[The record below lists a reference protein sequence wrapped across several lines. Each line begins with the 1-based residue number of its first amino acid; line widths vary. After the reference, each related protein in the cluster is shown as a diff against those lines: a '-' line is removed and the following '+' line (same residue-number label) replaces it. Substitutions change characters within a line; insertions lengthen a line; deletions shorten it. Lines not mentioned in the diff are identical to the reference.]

1 MMTTLGGDD
10 IATLVDPT
18 FAIIVQYW
26 DLFLADT
33 QEQAHDMIGYLLKSH
48 SSMICD
54 MVHTLPSLAS
64 VPLMAKF
71 EEELGS
77 LKARMDVKHHYQS
90 FSQRCQNENATV
102 VSRALEELA
111 GYLAENQGFL
121 HETANSEQP
130 DPVVSQLTR
139 SVLDTSVLFS
149 NTHIEISVLCAKC
162 IGLIGCLDPTRIEA
176 VREKK
181 EILVL
186 SNFVKDDETNEFV
199 IFFLREVLVKAF
211 LSATN
216 SRSQGFLAYAMQE
229 LLSISEIKDSVRPR
243 PRDAPFDANYRRWVS
258 LPESVRTTLMPFT
271 KSKYFVTAGVSQ
283 APSTYPLYEAKMGH
297 GQWLRTFTFDLLKR
311 KVGEGKVQIIFSVLS
326 RIIRFQ
332 DISISNFLLPFAC
345 LNVIIHGNDQEKLD
359 IGRELLLVLHEPL
372 PEQRQCKDNIIL
384 CSQVSA
390 ASSFQRYLLIPES
403 RASSKSLITFHVGCK
418 RRKKNMPMRKALER
432 GQVDPHPMPTWSTYS
447 CRYDGWRISSP

>member
-1 MMTTLGGDD
+1 MMTTLGDD
-10 IATLVDPT
+10 EIGTLLDAT
-18 FAIIVQYW
+18 FAIVVQHW
-26 DLFLADT
+26 DSFLPEI
-33 QEQAHDMIGYLLKSH
+33 QKQAYDMIGYLLKAH
-48 SSMICD
+48 SPMVCD
-54 MVHTLPSLAS
+54 IVHTLPSLAS

-71 EEELGS
+71 EEELAS
-77 LKARMDVKHHYQS
+77 LKARMDIKHHYQS

-102 VSRALEELA
+102 VLRALKELA
-111 GYLAENQGFL
+111 EYLVENQGFL

-130 DPVVSQLTR
+130 DPVVSQLAR
-139 SVLDTSVLFS
+139 SILDTSVLFS
-149 NTHIEISVLCAKC
+149 NAHPEISVLCAKC
-162 IGLIGCLDPTRIEA
+162 IGLVGCLDPTRIEA

-186 SNFVKDDETNEFV
+186 SNFSRDDETNDFV

-243 PRDAPFDANYRRWVS
+243 PRDAPYDAKYLRWVS

-271 KSKYFVTAGVSQ
+271 KSKYFVTSGVSQ
-283 APSTYPLYEAKMGH
+283 PLSTYPLYEAKMGH

-311 KVGEGKVQIIFSVLS
+311 RVGDGKVQTIFSVLS

-345 LNVIIHGNDQEKLD
+345 LNIIINGNDRERLD
-359 IGRELLLVLHEPL
+359 IGRELLLVLHEAL
-372 PEQRQCKDNIIL
+372 PEQRHSKNNIIL
-384 CSQVSA
+384 CSQGSDTH
-390 ASSFQRYLLIPES
+390 SSGRYLLTLLSDRFP
-403 RASSKSLITFHVGCK
+403 SS
-418 RRKKNMPMRKALER
+418 
-432 GQVDPHPMPTWSTYS
+432 
-447 CRYDGWRISSP
+447 